1 MDMVQTLVR
10 SVVRAFYTNPED
22 RRMIIIIDALVRHTT
37 LRDDDLSYLVH
48 LNGKDLH
55 KVCGKLKEDHL
66 LQIHMRPE
74 LEKDKDKPRNRT
86 YYYIDYRQAVDA
98 IKYRTFLLD
107 KKVQGESTPQQ
118 EKKEYFCPL
127 CKAEWT
133 MLDVVDNNDPVR
145 GFLCHRCNTVLIF
158 DPDREA
164 GGHELSTRLNSQI
177 KFIIEVLP
185 KLDTITIPDADF
197 ETLYSQAAP
206 VYRDEANRVAPSI
219 AVESL
224 GKPTAVR
231 GMANTGPQSIAISI
245 TDTDGPTE
253 AEKEAERARKEEV
266 AQMNALPEWHTR
278 STVSGLSFGGGA
290 NSTSGVKTDDDSVKM
305 PDESVGD
312 TSHDKAMEELF
323 KTLQKSQAEEARR
336 KAEKEAEEDDEDG
349 EEDEE
354 SEDEEFVEISANISS
369 IGEKRLASSG
379 PTSAA
384 DTPTSEDR
392 PPKKVKLAEP
402 TNGGESEDEDEMQF
416 EDV

>member
-1 MDMVQTLVR
+1 MEMVQTLVR

-22 RRMIIIIDALVRHTT
+22 RRMILIIDALVRHTT
-37 LRDDDLSYLVH
+37 LRDNDLSYLMH
-48 LNGKDLH
+48 LNTKDLH
-55 KVCGKLKEDHL
+55 RICGKLKEDHL
-66 LQIHMRPE
+66 LQIHLRPE
-74 LEKDKDKPRNRT
+74 IREGKEKPQNRI
-86 YYYIDYRQAVDA
+86 YYYIDYRQAIDA

-145 GFLCHRCNTVLIF
+145 GFLCHRCNTVLVF

-185 KLDTITIPDADF
+185 KLDAVNIPDVDF
-197 ETLYSQAAP
+197 ETLLSQAAP
-206 VYRDEANRVAPSI
+206 VYRDEANKIAPSVV
-219 AVESL
+219 VESL
-224 GKPTAVR
+224 AKPTAVR

-278 STVSGLSFGGGA
+278 STVSGLSFGGGS
-290 NSTSGVKTDDDSVKM
+290 NSAVAAKKDETGDKK
-305 PDESVGD
+305 PDELVGD
-312 TSHDKAMEELF
+312 ASHDEAMEELF
-323 KTLQKSQAEEARR
+323 KNLQKSQAEEARR
-336 KAEKEAEEDDEDG
+336 KAEQEAEEDDEDV
-349 EEDEE
+349 EE
-354 SEDEEFVEISANISS
+354 SEDEEFVEISANVSS
-369 IGEKRLASSG
+369 TGDKRPASSG

-392 PPKKVKLAEP
+392 PSKKVKLEEP
-402 TNGGESEDEDEMQF
+402 ANGGDSEDEDDVQF

>member
-1 MDMVQTLVR
+1 MEMVQTLVR

-22 RRMIIIIDALVRHTT
+22 RRMILIIDALVRHTT
-37 LRDDDLSYLVH
+37 LRDNDLSYLMH
-48 LNGKDLH
+48 LNTKDLH
-55 KVCGKLKEDHL
+55 RICGKLREDHL
-66 LQIHMRPE
+66 LQIHLRPE
-74 LEKDKDKPRNRT
+74 IREGKDKPQNRI
-86 YYYIDYRQAVDA
+86 YYYIDYRQAIDA

-107 KKVQGESTPQQ
+107 KKVQGEATPQQ

-185 KLDTITIPDADF
+185 KLDAVTIPDVDF
-197 ETLYSQAAP
+197 ETLLSQAAP
-206 VYRDEANRVAPSI
+206 VFRDEANKIAPSVV
-219 AVESL
+219 AESL
-224 GKPTAVR
+224 AKPTAVR

-245 TDTDGPTE
+245 TDTDGPTD

-278 STVSGLSFGGGA
+278 STVSGLSFGGA
-290 NSTSGVKTDDDSVKM
+290 NSTLAVKDDTSDKK
-305 PDESVGD
+305 PDELVGD
-312 TSHDKAMEELF
+312 ASHDKAMEELF
-323 KTLQKSQAEEARR
+323 KSLQKSRDEEARR
-336 KAEKEAEEDDEDG
+336 KAEQEAEEEDEDV
-349 EEDEE
+349 EE
-354 SEDEEFVEISANISS
+354 SEDEEFVEISANVSS
-369 IGEKRLASSG
+369 TGDKRPASSG

-384 DTPTSEDR
+384 DTPASEDR
-392 PPKKVKLAEP
+392 PSKKVKLEEP
-402 TNGGESEDEDEMQF
+402 VNRGGDSEDEDDVQF